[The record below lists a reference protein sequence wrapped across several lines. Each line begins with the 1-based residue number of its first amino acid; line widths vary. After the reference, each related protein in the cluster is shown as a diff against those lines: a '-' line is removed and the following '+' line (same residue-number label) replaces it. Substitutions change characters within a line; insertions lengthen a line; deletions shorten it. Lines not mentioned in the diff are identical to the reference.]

1 MTFQADS
8 GNLNFQTA
16 GGKAVL
22 FSNGNFGINVDSAS
36 AKLHVGGDAIISGT
50 MTSNDYYSPSDRRLK
65 ENIQP
70 IRNALDKILSLQG
83 VTYTWN
89 NKATSLKSMSLSEEG
104 KTQIGLIAQDVQ
116 KVFPELVHSW
126 VSVVEPNNETNSTKN
141 STLTEEKRVPHKEE
155 FQAVDYS
162 RLSAV
167 IVEAMREQRSMMED
181 LEEEIRKLEM
191 QLEV

>member
-89 NKATSLKSMSLSEEG
+89 NKATSLKSMSLSEE
-104 KTQIGLIAQDVQ
+104 
-116 KVFPELVHSW
+116 
-126 VSVVEPNNETNSTKN
+126 
-141 STLTEEKRVPHKEE
+141 
-155 FQAVDYS
+155 
-162 RLSAV
+162 
-167 IVEAMREQRSMMED
+167 
-181 LEEEIRKLEM
+181 
-191 QLEV
+191 

>member
-1 MTFQADS
+1 M
-8 GNLNFQTA
+8 
-16 GGKAVL
+16 VE
-22 FSNGNFGINVDSAS
+22 I
-36 AKLHVGGDAIISGT
+36 
-50 MTSNDYYSPSDRRLK
+50 SNDYYSPSDRRLK

-126 VSVVEPNNETNSTKN
+126 VSVVEPNNESNSTKN
-141 STLTEEKRVPHKEE
+141 STLAEEKSVPYKEE

-162 RLSAV
+162 MLSAV

-191 QLEV
+191 QLEEN